1 MFQINYG
8 LQPNSKKEGI
18 KMESKKYEVTV
29 LEKKGSCDSAT
40 FEKMAQNGDIN
51 SEKVTENVGKVI
63 NLTGYALCHITA
75 GDKEFDMNY
84 YATDEGIL
92 STGSEVF
99 KNSVEEYYD
108 DVKTFKIVSI
118 NSFCVGSS

>member
-1 MFQINYG
+1 MASTKTNY
-8 LQPNSKKEGI
+8 KVE
-18 KMESKKYEVTV
+18 V

-63 NLTGYALCHITA
+63 TLTGYALCHITA

-84 YATDEGIL
+84 YATSEGIL
-92 STGSEVF
+92 STGSEIF
-99 KNSVEEYYD
+99 KDSVEQYYG
-108 DVKTFKIVSI
+108 DVNTFKIVSI
-118 NSFCVGSS
+118 KTRKGTTYKVTPILQEG